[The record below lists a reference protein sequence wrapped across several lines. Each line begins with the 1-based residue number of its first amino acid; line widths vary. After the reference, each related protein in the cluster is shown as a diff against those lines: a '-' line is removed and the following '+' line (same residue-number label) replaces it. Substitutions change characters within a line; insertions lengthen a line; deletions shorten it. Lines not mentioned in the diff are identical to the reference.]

1 MHPQRRSS
9 VPAEDRFDPTLSL
22 LHAIVAGETMTHA
35 EAVAAFRRLYARDP
49 TVDARLLQLM
59 KDGPACET
67 PRILR
72 ILAAASDGKRLVQG
86 LLRYLSHSDPGVRAE
101 VALLIA
107 RGQQSPP
114 LVKHL
119 LQDPDPRVRANAVE
133 GFSTWNR
140 DPELLS
146 QPLRDPHHRV
156 VCNALVSLF
165 ALDRLSAYS
174 VLAGLLQHKD
184 WRFRAAATWAI
195 GASGR
200 ADLYSSAER
209 MQSDAHPSVRFNA
222 LRAMSTLK
230 RAKECA

>member
-22 LHAIVAGETMTHA
+22 LHAIVAGDTMTHA
-35 EAVAAFRRLYARDP
+35 EAVTALRRLYARDP
-49 TVDARLLQLM
+49 SVDARLLELM
-59 KDGPACET
+59 KEGPASEI
-67 PRILR
+67 PRLLR
-72 ILAAASDGKRLVQG
+72 ILSAASDGKHLVQG
-86 LLRYLSHSDPGVRAE
+86 LLRYLSHPDPAVRAE
-101 VALLIA
+101 AALLVA
-107 RGQQSPP
+107 RGQQSPA
-114 LVKHL
+114 LIKHL
-119 LQDPDPRVRANAVE
+119 LQDRDPRVRANTVE

-156 VCNALVSLF
+156 ICNAVVSLF
-165 ALDRLSAYS
+165 ALDRLRAYS
-174 VLAGLLQHKD
+174 VVAGLLEHPD
-184 WRFRAAATWAI
+184 WKFRAAATWAI

-200 ADLYSSAER
+200 SDLYPMAER

-230 RAKECA
+230 RVKECA